1 MLLLQSEAG
10 VPKASVWQR
19 IYTGNRLSKQT
30 KTRAG
35 SKTPGV
41 MAPQKDLEDE
51 SNCKDGP
58 WLDTTPVA
66 VLCLHAVVPHIKV
79 AALIEAPADPGLREQ
94 HR

>member
-1 MLLLQSEAG
+1 MLLLQSEANQRHQCG
-10 VPKASVWQR
+10 SVFTQE
-19 IYTGNRLSKQT
+19 TDFPSKQ
-30 KTRAG
+30 TRAG

-51 SNCKDGP
+51 SNCKDGL